1 MQLFCDL
8 HEEEIQKIFYQQP
21 LYFNKRSDKE
31 QLAYAL
37 GGTLYMPATR
47 PNIHQDLL
55 SKKHAGLTSMVICLE
70 DAIGDWEVE
79 TAEKLVVEELLR
91 LQADLEKGFLNEDD
105 LPLLFIRIRSY
116 EQLVRLIEQA
126 EQSLSLLT
134 GIVIPKFRAESG
146 KMIIEE
152 IQKLHQE
159 LEIKLYVMPILETSE
174 IIFKET
180 RMDELL
186 AIKTV
191 LDEFKEYVLN
201 VRIGATDFCGLFG
214 IRRDTDTTIYDI
226 AIMRDCIT
234 DIMNI
239 FSRSDAGYIVSGP
252 VWEHFSSKERRL
264 KPQLRQTPFR
274 KRYGQKGLELRTD
287 LIDQQMD
294 GLIREVLMD
303 ISNGIIGKTIIHPT
317 HIKAVQALNTVSCEE
332 YLDAK
337 MILEQADGQKGVL
350 KSAFSNKMNEIK
362 PHYYWAKKII
372 KKSSI
377 YGVLHE
383 DYTYIDILESAI
395 HSKHSEP
402 VKY

>member
-1 MQLFCDL
+1 MRLFSDL
-8 HEEEIQKIFYQQP
+8 HDEELGKIFYKQP
-21 LYFNKRSDKE
+21 VDFNKRSDKD

-37 GGTLYMPATR
+37 GATLYMPATR

-55 SKKHAGLTSMVICLE
+55 SKKHSGLTSMVICLE

-79 TAEKLVVEELLR
+79 RAEKLVVEELLR
-91 LQADLEKGFLNEDD
+91 LQEDMKKGFIQEDD

-116 EQLVRLIEQA
+116 EQLLRLINQA
-126 EQSLSLLT
+126 EQALSLLT
-134 GIVIPKFRAESG
+134 GIVIPKFNPVNGTE
-146 KMIIEE
+146 IINE
-152 IQKLHQE
+152 IQMLHQRE
-159 LEIKLYVMPILETSE
+159 NFKLYVMPILETRE
-174 IIFKET
+174 IIYKET
-180 RMDELL
+180 RLDELL
-186 AIKTV
+186 KIKAV
-191 LDEFKEYVLN
+191 LDEFSDYVLN

-214 IRRDTDTTIYDI
+214 IRRNTDTTIYDI

-234 DIMNI
+234 DILNV
-239 FSRSDAGYIVSGP
+239 FSRSDSPYLVSGP

-274 KRYGQKGLELRTD
+274 QRYGQKGLELRTD

-350 KSAFSNKMNEIK
+350 KSSYSNKMNEIK
-362 PHYYWAKKII
+362 PHYYWAEKTI
-372 KKSSI
+372 KKSLI

-383 DYTYIDILESAI
+383 DYTYIDILESTI
-395 HSKHSEP
+395 HAKHSES

>member
-1 MQLFCDL
+1 MRLFSDL
-8 HEEEIQKIFYQQP
+8 HDEELGKIFYKQP
-21 LYFNKRSDKE
+21 VDFNKRSDKD

-37 GGTLYMPATR
+37 GATLYMPATR

-55 SKKHAGLTSMVICLE
+55 SKKHSGLTSMVICLE

-79 TAEKLVVEELLR
+79 RAEKLVVEELLR
-91 LQADLEKGFLNEDD
+91 LQEDMKKGFIQEDD

-116 EQLVRLIEQA
+116 EQLLRLINQA
-126 EQSLSLLT
+126 EQALSLLT
-134 GIVIPKFRAESG
+134 GIVIPKFNPVNG
-146 KMIIEE
+146 TKIINE
-152 IQKLHQE
+152 IQMLHQRE
-159 LEIKLYVMPILETSE
+159 NFKLYVMPILETRE
-174 IIFKET
+174 IIYKET
-180 RMDELL
+180 RLDELL
-186 AIKTV
+186 KIKAV
-191 LDEFKEYVLN
+191 LDEFSDYVLN

-214 IRRDTDTTIYDI
+214 IRRNTDTTIYDI

-234 DIMNI
+234 DILNI
-239 FSRSDAGYIVSGP
+239 FSRSDSPYLVSGP

-274 KRYGQKGLELRTD
+274 QRYGQKGLELRTD

-350 KSAFSNKMNEIK
+350 KSSYSNKMNEIK
-362 PHYYWAKKII
+362 PHYYWAEKTI
-372 KKSSI
+372 KKSLI

-383 DYTYIDILESAI
+383 DYTYIDILESTI
-395 HSKHSEP
+395 HAKHSES

>member
-1 MQLFCDL
+1 MRLFSDL
-8 HEEEIQKIFYQQP
+8 HDEELGKIFYKQP
-21 LYFNKRSDKE
+21 VDFNKRSDKD

-37 GGTLYMPATR
+37 GATLYMPATR

-55 SKKHAGLTSMVICLE
+55 SKKHSGLTSMVICLE
-70 DAIGDWEVE
+70 DAIGDREVE
-79 TAEKLVVEELLR
+79 RAEKLVVEELLR
-91 LQADLEKGFLNEDD
+91 LQEDMKKGFIQEDD

-116 EQLVRLIEQA
+116 EQLLRLINQA
-126 EQSLSLLT
+126 EQALSLLT
-134 GIVIPKFRAESG
+134 GIVIPKFNPVNG
-146 KMIIEE
+146 TKIINE
-152 IQKLHQE
+152 IQMLHQRE
-159 LEIKLYVMPILETSE
+159 NFKLYVMPILETRE
-174 IIFKET
+174 IIYKET
-180 RMDELL
+180 RLDELL
-186 AIKTV
+186 KIKAV
-191 LDEFKEYVLN
+191 LDEFSDYVLN

-214 IRRDTDTTIYDI
+214 IRRNTDTTIYDI

-234 DIMNI
+234 DILNI
-239 FSRSDAGYIVSGP
+239 FSRSDSPYLVSGP

-274 KRYGQKGLELRTD
+274 QRYGQKGLELRTD

-350 KSAFSNKMNEIK
+350 KSSYSNKMNEIK
-362 PHYYWAKKII
+362 PHYYWAEKTI
-372 KKSSI
+372 KKSLI

-383 DYTYIDILESAI
+383 DYTYIDILESTI
-395 HSKHSEP
+395 HAKHSES